1 MIAVTPRRLELIQ
14 AAEQWRHMG
23 FINNIPVVPA
33 WIHKDGTTTVY
44 CCYCGMLHHH
54 GVISGPP
61 ESEHRIDHCSHLIKR
76 GHGYYLQAQAGE
88 IPDEV
93 IKAAKSWGA
102 IWKQRSRRTHG
113 LMTADELLQKE
124 LDHAK
129 KS

>member
-1 MIAVTPRRLELIQ
+1 MIAVTPRRLELIK
-14 AAEQWRHMG
+14 AAETWRHLG
-23 FINNIPVVPA
+23 FIDNIPIAPA
-33 WIHKDGTTTVY
+33 WINRDKTSTVY
-44 CCYCGMLHHH
+44 CPYCGMIHHH
-54 GVISGPP
+54 GIISGPP
-61 ESEHRIDHCSHLIKR
+61 ETEHRIEHCSHLVKQ
-76 GHGYYLQAQAGE
+76 GKGYFLQAQAGE